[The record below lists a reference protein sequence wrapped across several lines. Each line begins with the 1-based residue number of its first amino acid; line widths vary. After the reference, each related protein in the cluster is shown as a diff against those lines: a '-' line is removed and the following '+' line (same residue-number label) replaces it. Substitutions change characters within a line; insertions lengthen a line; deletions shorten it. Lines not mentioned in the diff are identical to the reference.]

1 MSGDLPAIGLGTSG
15 NTDPEQCATSVET
28 AIETGD
34 PADMI
39 LDYVHEHDVDHV
51 VIGCHGRSGVARW
64 LLGSV
69 AEAVVRRAPVPVT
82 AVK

>member
-1 MSGDLPAIGLGTSG
+1 MARRIADRNGR
-15 NTDPEQCATSVET
+15 EVET
-28 AIETGD
+28 ATAAGA
-34 PADMI
+34 PSRSI
-39 LDYVHEHDVDHV
+39 LDWSDGNDVDHV